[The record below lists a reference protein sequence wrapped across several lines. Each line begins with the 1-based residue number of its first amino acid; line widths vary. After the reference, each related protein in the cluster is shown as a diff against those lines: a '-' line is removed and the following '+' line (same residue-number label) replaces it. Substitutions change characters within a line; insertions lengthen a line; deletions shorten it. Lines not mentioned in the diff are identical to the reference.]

1 MRTVVILLVLEALA
15 PFPSVAQAS
24 GTEPTSLQ
32 PLQLL
37 LGTWRGT
44 IDGSLGQGVGVRTY
58 EAILDG
64 QYIVMNHSSVRL
76 PQSASPQGDRH
87 REMAVFSFD
96 RVREVI
102 VYRAFVVEGVVTR
115 YVCSLGTAAALDL
128 TCESERIENGPN
140 ITARLHI
147 TAENTFVFEEEFT
160 LEGMEPE
167 PITFRNRWVR
177 EPVLP

>member
-15 PFPSVAQAS
+15 PFPSVAQGS
-24 GTEPTSLQ
+24 GAEPTSLQ

-37 LGTWRGT
+37 LGTWTGT

-58 EAILDG
+58 ETILDG

-76 PQSASPQGDRH
+76 PQSESPQGDRH

-96 RVREVI
+96 RIREVI

-128 TCESERIENGPN
+128 TCESERMENGPN
-140 ITARLHI
+140 VTARLHI

-160 LEGMEPE
+160 LEGMGPE
-167 PITFRNRWVR
+167 TITFRNRWVR
-177 EPVLP
+177 DPVLP

>member
-1 MRTVVILLVLEALA
+1 MRTVSVLLMLAALA
-15 PFPSVAQAS
+15 PVPSVAQVSEA
-24 GTEPTSLQ
+24 EPTSLQ

-44 IDGSLGQGVGVRTY
+44 IDGSLGQGVGVRSY

-64 QYIVMNHSSVRL
+64 QFVIMNHSSVRL
-76 PQSASPQGDRH
+76 PQNASPRGDRH

-96 RVREVI
+96 QIRQVI
-102 VYRAFVVEGVVTR
+102 VYRAFVVEGVVTQ
-115 YVCSLGTAAALDL
+115 YVCSLGSAAALDL
-128 TCESERIENGPN
+128 TCESEHTENGPN
-140 ITARLHI
+140 ITSLLHI
-147 TAENTFVFEEEFT
+147 RAENTFVFEEVFT